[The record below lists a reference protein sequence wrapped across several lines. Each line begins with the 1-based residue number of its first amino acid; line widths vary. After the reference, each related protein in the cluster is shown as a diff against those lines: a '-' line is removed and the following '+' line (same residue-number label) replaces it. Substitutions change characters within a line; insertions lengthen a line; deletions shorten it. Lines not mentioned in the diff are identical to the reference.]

1 MHYRGF
7 YRSQTSHAMKTTFH
21 TLYRRLRGDRSPR
34 TQRDRAVAEQLYAML
49 EETID
54 LAGASGLQFYVVDGT
69 VTVVGTM
76 ASSRDRAFMLSLI
89 EEVPGV
95 AEVRSNVT
103 LAGQHVAEM
112 QSTPLVP
119 TS

>member
-1 MHYRGF
+1 M
-7 YRSQTSHAMKTTFH
+7 TTPFH

-34 TQRDRAVAEQLYAML
+34 TQQDRAVAEQLYAML

-54 LAGASGLQFYVVDGT
+54 LAGASGLQFYVVNGT

-95 AEVRSNVT
+95 HEVRDNVK
-103 LAGQHVAEM
+103 LAGAHAATMEP
-112 QSTPLVP
+112 TPLVP

>member
-1 MHYRGF
+1 
-7 YRSQTSHAMKTTFH
+7 MKTSFH
-21 TLYRRLRGDRSPR
+21 TLYRRLRGVRSPR
-34 TQRDRAVAEQLYAML
+34 TQRDRAVAKQLYAML

-54 LAGASGLQFYVVDGT
+54 LAGANGLQFYVVDGT

-95 AEVRSNVT
+95 VEVRSNVS
-103 LAGQHVAEM
+103 LGRPDAAALEAA
-112 QSTPLVP
+112 PLMP

>member
-1 MHYRGF
+1 
-7 YRSQTSHAMKTTFH
+7 MKTTFH

-76 ASSRDRAFMLSLI
+76 TSSRDRAFMLSLI

-95 AEVRSNVT
+95 AEVRSNVS
-103 LAGQHVAEM
+103 LADRNTAGMASM
-112 QSTPLVP
+112 PLVP

>member
-1 MHYRGF
+1 
-7 YRSQTSHAMKTTFH
+7 MKTLFH
-21 TLYRRLRGDRSPR
+21 PLYRRLWGDRSPR

-95 AEVRSNVT
+95 VDVRSNVT
-103 LAGQHVAEM
+103 LAGQHRAEM
-112 QSTPLVP
+112 PSTPLVP